1 MKIQDLDWVT
11 HTHTDYYDVCNI
23 YDGEMPSYLWGK
35 DFWKN
40 HYYLINSNH
49 KFNKEEFKLSGNIFY
64 YDEDLNYSIRLIN
77 ILSNLN
83 SEIVVLDHEDMI
95 LYRQANLKE
104 INKAI
109 NLITENKLDSV
120 RFIKNINANY
130 IKIPEISSVEMINL
144 NSDWIFSIQPSLWR
158 RNTLINLL
166 KKNLNV
172 NSWQL
177 EYKSQ
182 KVVKRL
188 GIKIGVLAGD
198 CNKRGRFHCDS
209 EYYPYIA
216 TAIFKGK
223 WTISE
228 YPKELEVLFKKYSI
242 DPLIR
247 GGI

>member
-1 MKIQDLDWVT
+1 MDFLYNQV
-11 HTHTDYYDVCNI
+11 Y
-23 YDGEMPSYLWGK
+23 GE
-35 DFWKN
+35 
-40 HYYLINSNH
+40 
-49 KFNKEEFKLSGNIFY
+49 
-64 YDEDLNYSIRLIN
+64 
-77 ILSNLN
+77 
-83 SEIVVLDHEDMI
+83 
-95 LYRQANLKE
+95 
-104 INKAI
+104 
-109 NLITENKLDSV
+109 
-120 RFIKNINANY
+120 
-130 IKIPEISSVEMINL
+130 
-144 NSDWIFSIQPSLWR
+144 

-172 NSWQL
+172 NCWQL

-182 KVVKRL
+182 KVVKKL

-198 CNKRGRFHCDS
+198 CNKRGKFHCDS

-247 GGI
+247 GGV